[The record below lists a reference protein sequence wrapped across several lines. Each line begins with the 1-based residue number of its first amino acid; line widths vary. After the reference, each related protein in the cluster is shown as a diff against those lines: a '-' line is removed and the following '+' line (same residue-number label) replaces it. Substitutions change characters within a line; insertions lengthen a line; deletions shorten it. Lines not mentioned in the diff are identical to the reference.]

1 MFLSTFGAERDVAV
15 EALTY
20 SPLLLLGLLAPRL
33 HRIDPLDIRFS
44 GA

>member
-1 MFLSTFGAERDVAV
+1 MLLPAFGAERNVAV

-33 HRIDPLDIRFS
+33 YRIDPLDIRIS